1 MTDKKKKPDIEP
13 EQDETEVTPEVETS
27 QVEEQSEEVNEVETL
42 RAEVEQYKTKYLRAI
57 ADYQNFERRMMEQQK
72 ELRNII
78 KADIIQMFLPTLD
91 TLHKAEMFIKDPGLK
106 MVMDQFNQTFEQA
119 GVKEMDLV
127 GKEFD
132 PHVAEVIDVVEGDK
146 DNVITEV
153 LRKGYTLNGNVIQHA
168 QVKVSKKKEN

>member
-13 EQDETEVTPEVETS
+13 EQEETTVTPETETS
-27 QVEEQSEEVNEVETL
+27 QEKPEESEVETL

-78 KADIIQMFLPTLD
+78 KADVIQMFLPTLD

-132 PHVAEVIDVVEGDK
+132 PHFAEVIDVVEGEE
-146 DNVITEV
+146 DNIITEV

-168 QVKVSKKKEN
+168 QVKVSKKTEN

>member
-1 MTDKKKKPDIEP
+1 
-13 EQDETEVTPEVETS
+13 
-27 QVEEQSEEVNEVETL
+27 
-42 RAEVEQYKTKYLRAI
+42 
-57 ADYQNFERRMMEQQK
+57 MMEQQK

-78 KADIIQMFLPTLD
+78 KADVIQMFLPTLD

-132 PHVAEVIDVVEGDK
+132 PHFAEVIDVVEGEE
-146 DNVITEV
+146 DNIITEV

-168 QVKVSKKKEN
+168 QVKVSKKTEN